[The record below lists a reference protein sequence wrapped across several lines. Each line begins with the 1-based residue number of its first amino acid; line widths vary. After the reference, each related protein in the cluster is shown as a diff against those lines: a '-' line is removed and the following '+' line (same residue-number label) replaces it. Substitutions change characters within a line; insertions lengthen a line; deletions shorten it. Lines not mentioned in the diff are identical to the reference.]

1 MADGTDPTIPPRKDP
16 AQAMAEN
23 VRFMRENGY
32 SAEEIKAEIQRW
44 APKIAAFNAAEMQR
58 EDPMGLTE
66 MSPTA
71 GKLKAGARAGLE
83 TFQTVAAGFPGAQLA
98 MSGLRAATSGIP
110 VAEAQ
115 RQIQREVTDQGIASG
130 AARMVG
136 GVPMLAAGG
145 AIAGRA
151 PQAMRGALQAAGQT
165 PYIGRVA
172 RAVAPGATM
181 GAVEQALSGAPEAAG
196 NRLER
201 AGQGALIGG
210 VMTPVVGGASR
221 VGFAVRDLT
230 RALRTPSPD
239 VLSDAMSQAL
249 KARTAPMYQA
259 AEAAGRVTQGPVQ
272 TFGQPGIR
280 EYVDEILSSPSFQ
293 KKHPNPSQQDI
304 LKAVREHILDAQK
317 AAESAAAT
325 QATTGVQR
333 VRAATRLSGEDA
345 RVLAQR
351 LLDESD
357 YFTQGQYRQ
366 AVSETAQGKAAERA
380 GVYASDVANAAIR
393 GTRVPARQIPARG
406 LAPCLRQV
414 PKMAPEEVQ
423 AALPMARAELAQ
435 AVRLSPDIREAFGVP
450 RAIAAPLRARKVLG
464 PLEEAAAGRPL
475 AQPKTIRDYLLAAG
489 TGY

>member
-1 MADGTDPTIPPRKDP
+1 MANGNPTTPQMDPT
-16 AQAMAEN
+16 QAMLEN

-58 EDPMGLTE
+58 EDPLGLAE

-71 GKLKAGARAGLE
+71 GALKAGTVAGLE
-83 TFQTVAAGFPGAQLA
+83 ALQTVAAGFPGAQLA

-115 RQIQREVTDQGIASG
+115 RQIQREVSDQGVASAIG
-130 AARMVG
+130 RMAG
-136 GVPMLAAGG
+136 GLPMLAAGG
-145 AIAGRA
+145 AIAGPA
-151 PQAMRGALQAAGQT
+151 PQALRGALQAAGQA
-165 PYIGRVA
+165 PYVGRVA
-172 RAVAPGATM
+172 RAMAPGATM
-181 GAVEQALSGAPEAAG
+181 GAVEQALSGAPEATG

-210 VMTPVVGGASR
+210 VMTPVVGGATR
-221 VGFAVRDLT
+221 LGFAARDLA
-230 RALRTPSPD
+230 RALRTPSTD

-259 AEAAGRVTQGPVQ
+259 AEAAGRVTQGPAQ

-293 KKHPNPSQQDI
+293 KKYPNPSQQDI
-304 LKAVREHILDAQK
+304 LKAVREHVLDPQK
-317 AAESAAAT
+317 AAEAAAAT

-333 VRAATRLSGEDA
+333 VRAATRLAGEDA

-357 YFTQGQYRQ
+357 YFTQGRYRQ
-366 AVSETAQGKAAERA
+366 AVRETAQGKAAEQA
-380 GVYASDVANAAIR
+380 GVYASDVANAATR
-393 GTRVPARQIPARG
+393 GTRVPARKIPKMG
-406 LAPCLRQV
+406 LAPFLRKV

-435 AVRLSPDIREAFGVP
+435 AVRLSPDASELFGVP
-450 RAIAAPLRARKVLG
+450 RVIAAPFRARKVLG
-464 PLEEAAAGRPL
+464 PLEEAVAGRPL
-475 AQPKTIRDYLLAAG
+475 MQSKTLRDYLLAAG
-489 TGY
+489 IGY